1 METKNNV
8 NLNVSKVHDA
18 FVKSCHAEVYYF
30 SCLLRK
36 RKESLNLGIKR
47 RINDEVGECEEH
59 E

>member
-1 METKNNV
+1 M
-8 NLNVSKVHDA
+8 SKVHDA

-47 RINDEVGECEEH
+47 RINDEVGECEEY